1 MSSHLDQFLSV
12 QVYPEQN
19 DDLQEKTPNNNNWD
33 KEIEVGLKLALFI
46 IDFHISRTFIWRSW
60 LVRRGW
66 STRDS
71 CRGWS
76 RGRGRGRGRGRALA

>member
-1 MSSHLDQFLSV
+1 M
-12 QVYPEQN
+12 QVYPEQI
-19 DDLQEKTPNNNNWD
+19 DDLQEKTPINNNKGKED
-33 KEIEVGLKLALFI
+33 KVGLRLALFI
-46 IDFHISRTFIWRSW
+46 IDFHISRTFILRSW